1 MEQHNTQPITK
12 ERRFHIGMRI
22 IKTVV
27 AVFLCGVLAFL
38 RDKSALYSM
47 FAALFCVQRS
57 AGKTIESSINRV
69 LGTLVGGIV
78 GVLTV
83 YSMDTLNILHI
94 DLLRYFLMSVLLIP
108 IIELCL
114 VIKKPD
120 CAGMACMVV
129 MCLVVDPGDKP
140 AVSSIERL
148 FETLVGVLLACGI
161 DVLLPYRSVPQPA
174 QESAGPPAA
183 ETAGVAGEAK
193 EAGEPE
199 KRKQPGEAKQPGKS
213 KQSGKSKQPG
223 KPGKAGKAK
232 KTRRRRK

>member
-1 MEQHNTQPITK
+1 MEQRNNQHVTRA
-12 ERRFHIGMRI
+12 RRLHIGMRI

-38 RDKSALYSM
+38 RGKSALYSM

-69 LGTLVGGIV
+69 LGTLVGGVV

-94 DLLRYFLMSVLLIP
+94 DLLRYLLMSLLLIP

-140 AVSSIERL
+140 AVYSIERL

-161 DVLLPYRSVPQPA
+161 DVLLPYQPLPQPA
-174 QESAGPPAA
+174 AESPEAQEPPAGASGPEA
-183 ETAGVAGEAK
+183 EPV
-193 EAGEPE
+193 E
-199 KRKQPGEAKQPGKS
+199 KAEEDK
-213 KQSGKSKQPG
+213 
-223 KPGKAGKAK
+223 
-232 KTRRRRK
+232 